1 MLLEKLTGRHYLF
14 FVVCLTIISIKA
26 YPGMI
31 IERAGRDSWVFVLAA
46 GLVLLLLG
54 SVITGAFARK
64 KIPDINH
71 LYLKAFGKYTGEL
84 MLLLFA
90 LALFLNG
97 CESISVLSSIIH
109 TNMFIQTPV
118 WFGLLFFAVPGI
130 YILSKGFDSLLKLVL
145 LSVFLMLIS
154 IILLIIM
161 EIPYNHFSYALPALQ
176 SPLNYR
182 KVLGWVAAFG
192 SMSSLGIS
200 FPYLSRM
207 AERSSLRKYFIISA
221 AISFIVAA
229 YSMLS
234 IVATFG
240 ETRAANLFFPEFIQA
255 QRISY
260 GDYIESG
267 ELFSLIQNFF
277 GFMVKYLLS
286 LFGIYIIY
294 KDKIMNTF
302 RFFLI
307 LSVTVFIFSFII
319 TGSTYILMY
328 RLYWLAI
335 INIVFLL
342 LIPLISVIVFNGR
355 NISSKQ

>member
-1 MLLEKLTGRHYLF
+1 LGKLTGRHYLF
-14 FVVCLTIISIKA
+14 FIVCLTIISIKA

-46 GLVLLLLG
+46 GLFLLLFG
-54 SVITGAFARK
+54 FIIADAFVRK
-64 KIPDINH
+64 RIPDINH
-71 LYLKAFGKYTGEL
+71 LYLKAFGKYAGKL
-84 MLLLFA
+84 MLLFFA
-90 LALFLNG
+90 LTLFLNG
-97 CESISVLSSIIH
+97 CESISVLSSMIH

-118 WFGLLFFAVPGI
+118 WFGLLFFAIPGI
-130 YILSKGFDSLLKLVL
+130 YILSKGFDSLLKLIL

-154 IILLIIM
+154 IILLIIL
-161 EIPYNHFSYALPALQ
+161 EIPYNHFSSALPALQ

-192 SMSSLGIS
+192 SMASLGIT
-200 FPYLSRM
+200 FPYLGRM
-207 AERSSLRKYFIISA
+207 AERSSLRKYFIISVS
-221 AISFIVAA
+221 ISFLLAA

-240 ETRAANLFFPEFIQA
+240 ETRAGNLFFPEFIQA

-260 GDYIESG
+260 GDYMESG

-286 LFGIYIIY
+286 LYAIYMIY
-294 KDKIMNTF
+294 KDKIRNTF

-307 LSVTVFIFSFII
+307 LSAVVLIFSFMI
-319 TGSTYILMY
+319 TDSTYVLMY

-335 INIVFLL
+335 INLVFLL
-342 LIPLISVIVFNGR
+342 LIPLISVIVFNSR